1 MVTMDVDGANNSL
14 SPSKEIDELRY
25 SRLIYTLGR
34 EAVQAVYQSK
44 VLILGCNGVGAEI
57 AKNLVLS
64 GVRGLGLVD
73 DEAVSVGDLSAQF
86 LLSEADIGRNRAGAS
101 AAKLKEMNPTAEITL
116 IPALQL
122 ESCMSSYQV
131 FVATTGNM
139 PYLMEINLLCRSLGV
154 PFILATSRGLFSQ
167 VFADFGDNFYVVDET
182 GEPSGAI
189 LVESITQDFPATV
202 TVVEEQRH
210 GLEDGD
216 QVVLRGIKGM
226 EELNREAPFTVA
238 GTGTSSFTIPEDTR
252 NFGRYLSGGYFHKV
266 KQEKVVQFLSLEGSL
281 HSPKFCLSDPAKV
294 ARNPHLHVAFQ
305 AISEFERIKSGG
317 ASIATGA
324 RLIKEEDHGEIME
337 CAREIWE
344 QLGFHERVRGSSN
357 GSFGMEE
364 IAEVVGDG
372 RGIIDSVDIHASS
385 GVPGV
390 GCSIIDLGGI
400 VEAGSSKESK
410 SSRKVDTLDEEL
422 VKLLARGAH
431 VELSPIAAITG
442 GIAAQ
447 EVMKAISGVFTPLSQ
462 WLYFDALECLPSVAP
477 PPEETIASGSRYDLQ
492 TALFGRKFQELLG
505 SLQWLVVG
513 AGGLGSEVLKNLVM
527 MGVGCNPD
535 GNITVTDMDRVSRPN
550 LVDQLLYQI
559 DDLDRPK
566 TPAAARALRNIN
578 PAAQIHALQE
588 KFDTDTEGIFDS
600 SFFKSVAGVFSAV
613 DSAQARLYIDNR
625 CVTHRKP
632 MIDGGKHGTKGSVQV
647 FVPFQS
653 EMYASSNDP
662 PEHKDMPICT
672 LKNFPYSAEH
682 TLQWA
687 VETFET
693 LFKKRPLDVNAYL
706 SNRDF
711 QDSIRKS
718 PPTSRLP
725 ILETLRDA
733 LLRHRPLSFEA
744 CVQWA
749 RLQFEEFFVNIIK
762 QLCFTFPPG
771 MTTTAGAPFWSGTKR
786 APAPLTFD
794 PLNPLHLDF
803 IVAAANLQATVYGL
817 KGCQEHGVFLDILQ
831 NVEVPAFEPKEG
843 VKIAVSDSEY
853 RNMGSQR
860 GMRPGSEDSA
870 AVEACEALLQELP
883 TPATLA
889 GYRLTPIDFQ
899 KDDERNFHAEF
910 VATAASLRA
919 CNYGIP
925 VSDKLQARF
934 VGGKIIPAIIT
945 STAMVGGLMCLEL
958 YKILLQKPLTDY
970 KHAYF
975 NLAVPLFTFA
985 QPIRAV
991 QNTVARRQDTP
1002 LTWTLWDRFEMECVG
1017 MTLEAF
1023 LAEFKRQQGL
1033 EITMLSFG
1041 KSLLY
1046 AEFLPRKKLQD
1057 RLPLPLLELIT
1068 VIGKV
1073 TIPATESRIIFS
1085 ISCTDAN
1092 DDDVEVPDVV
1102 ARVR

>member
-14 SPSKEIDELRY
+14 GPMKEIDELRY

-34 EAVQAVYQSK
+34 DAVHALHQSK
-44 VLILGCNGVGAEI
+44 VLILGCQGVGAEI

-64 GVRGLGLVD
+64 GIRGLGLVD
-73 DEAVSVGDLSAQF
+73 DEVVSTGDLAAQF
-86 LLSEADIGRNRAGAS
+86 LLRESDVGRNRAAAS
-101 AAKLKEMNPTAEITL
+101 AAKLKEMNGSVEIAV
-116 IPALQL
+116 IPALEL
-122 ESCMSSYQV
+122 KSCLVSYQV
-131 FVATTGNM
+131 FVATTGNV
-139 PYLMEINLLCRSLGV
+139 PYLVEINQHCRSHGV

-167 VFADFGDNFYVVDET
+167 VFADFGDSFCVTDES

-216 QVVLRGIKGM
+216 QVVLSGIKGM
-226 EELNREAPFTVA
+226 EELNRDAPFTVA
-238 GTGTSSFTIPEDTR
+238 VSGTSSFTIPEDTR
-252 NFGRYLSGGYFHKV
+252 NYGRHLSGGYFHKV
-266 KQEKVVQFLSLEGSL
+266 KQRKLVHFHSLEQAL
-281 HSPKFCLSDPAKV
+281 YSPKFCLSDPAKA

-305 AISEFERIKSGG
+305 AVSEFERRKCGEASISSGG
-317 ASIATGA
+317 CRI
-324 RLIKEEDHGEIME
+324 IEEDVLEY
-337 CAREIWE
+337 ARELWE
-344 QLGFHERVRGSSN
+344 QLGFPEGGKESSN

-364 IAEVVGDG
+364 IAEAVGDG
-372 RGIIDSVDIHASS
+372 RDVVDGAKAETSGGVS
-385 GVPGV
+385 GVGTSGNELEV
-390 GCSIIDLGGI
+390 T
-400 VEAGSSKESK
+400 VEAGGSKK
-410 SSRKVDTLDEEL
+410 DTVSTAAGSLDVEL
-422 VKLLARGAH
+422 VKLLAREAH
-431 VELSPIAAITG
+431 VVLSPMAAITG

-447 EVMKAISGVFTPLSQ
+447 EVIKAISGIFSPLNQ
-462 WLYFDALECLPSVAP
+462 WLYFDALECLPVVVP
-477 PPEETIASGSRYDLQ
+477 PPEETVASGSRYDLQ
-492 TALFGRKFQELLG
+492 IALFGRKFQELLG
-505 SLQWLVVG
+505 SLQWLVIG

-550 LVDQLLYQI
+550 LVDQLLYQL

-566 TPAAARALRNIN
+566 TPAAARALRTIN

-588 KFDTDTEGIFDS
+588 KVDADTEGIFDS
-600 SFFKSVAGVFSAV
+600 SFFNSIAGVFSAV
-613 DSAQARLYIDNR
+613 DSAQARLYIDSR

-662 PEHKDMPICT
+662 PEHKEMPICT
-672 LKNFPYSAEH
+672 LKNFPYASEH

-693 LFKKRPLDVNAYL
+693 LFKKRPVDVNAYL

-718 PPTSRLP
+718 PPASRLP
-725 ILETLRDA
+725 ILESLRDA
-733 LLRHRPLSFEA
+733 LLRHRPLSFDA
-744 CVQWA
+744 CVHWA
-749 RLQFEEFFVNIIK
+749 RLQFEDLFVNTIK

-786 APAPLTFD
+786 TPAPLLFD

-803 IVAAANLQATVYGL
+803 IVATANLQATVYGL
-817 KGCQEHGVFLDILQ
+817 KGCQERSVFLDILQ

-853 RNMGSQR
+853 RSMGDQRNMRR
-860 GMRPGSEDSA
+860 GGEDTA
-870 AVEACEALLQELP
+870 AVEACEAILQELP

-925 VSDKLQARF
+925 VSDKLQARY

-945 STAMVGGLMCLEL
+945 STAVVGGLMCLEL
-958 YKILLQKPLTDY
+958 YKILQQKPLADY

-975 NLAVPLFTFA
+975 NLALPLFTFA
-985 QPIRAV
+985 EPVRAV
-991 QNTVARRQDTP
+991 QNTVVRRQDTP
-1002 LTWTLWDRFEMECVG
+1002 LVWTLWDRFEMDCIG
-1017 MTLEAF
+1017 MTLETF

-1033 EITMLSFG
+1033 EITMLSYG

-1057 RLPLPLLELIT
+1057 RLSLPLLELIT

-1073 TIPATESRIIFS
+1073 TIPATESRINFS
-1085 ISCTDAN
+1085 VSCTDAN
-1092 DDDVEVPDVV
+1092 DEDVEVPDVI

>member
-1 MVTMDVDGANNSL
+1 MVTMEVDGANNSL
-14 SPSKEIDELRY
+14 GSVKEIDELRY

-34 EAVQAVYQSK
+34 EAVQAIHQSK
-44 VLILGCNGVGAEI
+44 VLILGCKGVGAEI
-57 AKNLVLS
+57 AKNLVLC
-64 GVRGLGLVD
+64 GIRGLGLVD
-73 DEAVSVGDLSAQF
+73 DEVISTGDLAAQF
-86 LLSEADIGRNRAGAS
+86 LFTESDVGRIRAAAS
-101 AAKLKEMNPTAEITL
+101 AARLKEMNSSVEIAV
-116 IPALQL
+116 IPAVELK
-122 ESCMSSYQV
+122 SCLASYQV
-131 FVATTGNM
+131 FVATTGNV
-139 PYLMEINLLCRSLGV
+139 PYLVEIDLHCRSHGV
-154 PFILATSRGLFSQ
+154 PFILATSRGLCSQ
-167 VFADFGDNFYVVDET
+167 VFADFGDSFCVVDET

-216 QVVLRGIKGM
+216 QVVLSGIKGM
-226 EELNREAPFTVA
+226 EELNREAPFTVSVS
-238 GTGTSSFTIPEDTR
+238 GTSSFTIPEDTR
-252 NFGRYLSGGYFHKV
+252 NFGRHLSGGYFYKI
-266 KQEKVVQFLSLEGSL
+266 KQRKLVHFRSLEEAL
-281 HSPKFCLSDPAKV
+281 YSPKFCLSDPAK
-294 ARNPHLHVAFQ
+294 ADRNPHLHVAFQ
-305 AISEFERIKSGG
+305 AISEFERRKCGEACVSVGG
-317 ASIATGA
+317 SQVI
-324 RLIKEEDHGEIME
+324 EEEVLE
-337 CAREIWE
+337 YARELWE
-344 QLGFHERVRGSSN
+344 QLGFSEGARGSSN

-364 IAEVVGDG
+364 IAEAVGDG
-372 RGIIDSVDIHASS
+372 SAVIDGSRAQTS
-385 GVPGV
+385 GVVPGV
-390 GCSIIDLGGI
+390 GGSSNELEVTI
-400 VEAGSSKESK
+400 EAGSSRKGTV
-410 SSRKVDTLDEEL
+410 SREAGSLDEEL
-422 VKLLARGAH
+422 VKLVARGAH
-431 VELSPIAAITG
+431 VLLSPVAAITG

-447 EVMKAISGVFTPLSQ
+447 EVLKAISGIFSPLNQ
-462 WLYFDALECLPSVAP
+462 WLYFDWLECLPSNAP
-477 PPEETIASGSRYDLQ
+477 SPEETVAGGSRYDLQ
-492 TALFGRKFQELLG
+492 IALFGRKFQELLG

-513 AGGLGSEVLKNLVM
+513 AGGLGSEILKNLVM

-550 LVDQLLYQI
+550 LVNQLLYQLE
-559 DDLDRPK
+559 DLDRPK
-566 TPAAARALRNIN
+566 TPAAARALRSIN

-588 KFDTDTEGIFDS
+588 KFDADTEGIFDS
-600 SFFKSVAGVFSAV
+600 SFFSSIAGVFSAV
-613 DSAQARLYIDNR
+613 DSAQARLYIDSR
-625 CVTHRKP
+625 CVTNRKP
-632 MIDGGKHGTKGSVQV
+632 MIDGGKNGTKGSVQV

-662 PEHKDMPICT
+662 PEHKEMPICT
-672 LKNFPYSAEH
+672 LKNFPYAAEH

-718 PPTSRLP
+718 PPASRLP

-744 CVQWA
+744 CVHWA
-749 RLQFEEFFVNIIK
+749 RLQFEDLFANTIK

-786 APAPLTFD
+786 APAPLLFD
-794 PLNPLHLDF
+794 PLNPLHVDF

-817 KGCQEHGVFLDILQ
+817 KGCQERSVFLDILQ

-843 VKIAVSDSEY
+843 VKIALSDNEY
-853 RNMGSQR
+853 RNMGNQR
-860 GMRPGSEDSA
+860 NMRHGAEDTA
-870 AVEACEALLQELP
+870 AVDACEKLLQELP

-934 VGGKIIPAIIT
+934 VGGKIIPGIIT
-945 STAMVGGLMCLEL
+945 STAVVGGLMCLEL
-958 YKILLQKPLTDY
+958 YKILQQKPLADH

-975 NLAVPLFTFA
+975 NLAVPLFAFA
-985 QPIRAV
+985 EPVRAV

-1002 LTWTLWDRFEMECVG
+1002 LVWTLWDRFEMDCVG
-1017 MTLEAF
+1017 MTLETF

-1057 RLPLPLLELIT
+1057 RLSLPLLELIT

-1073 TIPATESRIIFS
+1073 TIPATESRINFS

-1092 DDDVEVPDVV
+1092 DEDVEVPDVV